1 MPYSVLIVD
10 DEMLIREG
18 LRRHLDWATL
28 DMEVI
33 GVADGAE
40 SALEIAR
47 RRAPDILITDIC
59 MRSKT
64 GFDLIED
71 LLELGLSP
79 QVILISSYN
88 DFSYA
93 QRAVRL
99 ECGAGIYPE
108 TGGHRRP
115 DRPAAQAAGRTGP
128 APCPP
133 QGRGGR
139 RRRHPRAH
147 LPQLFAGPAQ
157 RRL

>member
-99 ECGAGIYPE
+99 NVVRELSLI
-108 TGGHRRP
+108 HI
-115 DRPAAQAAGRTGP
+115 
-128 APCPP
+128 
-133 QGRGGR
+133 
-139 RRRHPRAH
+139 
-147 LPQLFAGPAQ
+147 
-157 RRL
+157 

>member
-64 GFDLIED
+64 GFDLILVGFRENIVFR
-71 LLELGLSP
+71 SP
-79 QVILISSYN
+79 QHQNIPMDISDKS
-88 DFSYA
+88 S
-93 QRAVRL
+93 AVEL
-99 ECGAGIYPE
+99 QKPIHQIFPGD
-108 TGGHRRP
+108 HR
-115 DRPAAQAAGRTGP
+115 
-128 APCPP
+128 
-133 QGRGGR
+133 
-139 RRRHPRAH
+139 H
-147 LPQLFAGPAQ
+147 LPYVFQCRSPERFRFIPHSCPL
-157 RRL
+157 L